1 MGLHFRSPFFLSC
14 AGPAQHCQ
22 QDPISRAERPLPWTA
37 YIIHFIAAA
46 FLTNGMPHFVNGV
59 SGRPFRTPF
68 ARLQGAKLSSPATN
82 VVWGW
87 FNFLVAFLLF
97 ANIGPLYIGTP
108 GDTVFVAAGV
118 LVTGVLL
125 ARIFER
131 YDA

>member
-1 MGLHFRSPFFLSC
+1 M
-14 AGPAQHCQ
+14 
-22 QDPISRAERPLPWTA
+22 PWTA

-68 ARLQGAKLSSPATN
+68 ARLQGAKLGSPTAN

-87 FNFLVAFLLF
+87 VNFLIAFLLF

>member
-1 MGLHFRSPFFLSC
+1 
-14 AGPAQHCQ
+14 
-22 QDPISRAERPLPWTA
+22 LPWTA

-68 ARLQGAKLSSPATN
+68 ARLQGAKLSSPAIN
-82 VVWGW
+82 VIWGW

-118 LVTGVLL
+118 LVAGVLL

>member
-1 MGLHFRSPFFLSC
+1 M
-14 AGPAQHCQ
+14 
-22 QDPISRAERPLPWTA
+22 PWIA

-46 FLTNGMPHFVNGV
+46 FLTNGLPHFVSGV

-68 ARLQGAKLSSPATN
+68 IRLQGAKTSSPVTN

-87 FNFLVAFLLF
+87 LNFLVAFLLF

-118 LVTGVLL
+118 LITGVLL

-131 YDA
+131 DNAR

>member
-1 MGLHFRSPFFLSC
+1 
-14 AGPAQHCQ
+14 
-22 QDPISRAERPLPWTA
+22 LPWTA